1 MSTLLPT
8 SIVGSLPKPSWLSE
22 PETLWSP
29 WRLEGAELDEGRRD
43 ALHLAAV
50 GEGDAAQEV
59 EQAPGKLGRRRLE
72 VQNDGALGV

>member
-43 ALHLAAV
+43 ALHLAAASAIRSSS
-50 GEGDAAQEV
+50 EA
-59 EQAPGKLGRRRLE
+59 K
-72 VQNDGALGV
+72 